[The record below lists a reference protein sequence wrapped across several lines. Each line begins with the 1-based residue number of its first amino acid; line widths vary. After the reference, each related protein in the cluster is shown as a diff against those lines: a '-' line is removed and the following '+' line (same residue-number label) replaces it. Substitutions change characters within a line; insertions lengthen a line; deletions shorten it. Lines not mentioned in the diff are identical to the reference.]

1 MEKAKKAFSETL
13 SDKFANAIKKK
24 KKLGYPGINDPRITI
39 ESKMSASDTLR
50 HDAAVQYAL
59 TSNPKEDLKLPE
71 KYNGLGYQNL
81 ISMVFLLMR
90 FRDDWMRTGKANREL
105 LESRIE
111 PLHLVLLEE
120 PEAHLHVQVQ
130 QVFIKKAYDVLTNNQ
145 FLKEYSNFQ
154 T

>member
-1 MEKAKKAFSETL
+1 MEKAKKAFNETL
-13 SDKFANAIKKK
+13 SDKFANAILELE
-24 KKLGYPGINDPRITI
+24 KLGYPGINDPRITI

-81 ISMVFLLMR
+81 ISMIFLLMR

-111 PLHLVLLEE
+111 PLHLVLLG
-120 PEAHLHVQVQ
+120 
-130 QVFIKKAYDVLTNNQ
+130 Y
-145 FLKEYSNFQ
+145 
-154 T
+154 